1 MRFKIATPSGKN
13 LKNMVRELDNSWRP
27 KAKERLQRAG
37 EEGRKETV
45 YERSS
50 GNIIEAHSSIVI
62 IQEHSNPTQR
72 PFHKLN

>member
-1 MRFKIATPSGKN
+1 MRFKIATPTGKK
-13 LKNMVRELDNSWRP
+13 LKKMVRDLDNTFRH

-37 EEGRKETV
+37 EEGRMETV